1 MKTIMARTPHD
12 FSFSKRYFNWR
23 IKGSSEECEGA
34 DDDEEVLNCFS
45 SSSQLYM
52 DQDDT
57 TTTTTTTNN
66 NNNIVRAHELA
77 KPVMPHV
84 MMQRPQ
90 PSKKKFS
97 IVSISKFRSALALFG
112 NKRKTSFSL
121 SLGNKVMGTLY
132 GYRKGHVHFAFQ
144 EDPKSYP
151 AFLIELTMPTGSL
164 IREMASGLVRIALEC
179 DKNVAKKG
187 VRLLEEGLWRAYCNG
202 KKCGFAM
209 RRECSAAELK
219 MLKAL
224 EPVTMGAG
232 VLPGNI
238 GETSS
243 DECGEVMFMRARF
256 ERVVGTKDSEA
267 FYMMN
272 PDGSGGPE
280 LSIFLLRV

>member
-23 IKGSSEECEGA
+23 KKGSSEECEEE
-34 DDDEEVLNCFS
+34 DDDEEVLNSFS

-52 DQDDT
+52 DQGDT
-57 TTTTTTTNN
+57 TTTITNN
-66 NNNIVRAHELA
+66 NTVRAHELLA

-84 MMQRPQ
+84 MMLPQ
-90 PSKKKFS
+90 ASKKKFS

-112 NKRKTSFSL
+112 NKHKSSL
-121 SLGNKVMGTLY
+121 SLGLGSKVMGTLY

-151 AFLIELTMPTGSL
+151 AFLIELATPTGSL

-179 DKNVAKKG
+179 DKNVGKKG
-187 VRLLEEGLWRAYCNG
+187 VRLLEESLWRAYCNG

-209 RRECSAAELK
+209 RRECGAAELK

-224 EPVTMGAG
+224 QPVTMGAG

-256 ERVVGTKDSEA
+256 ERVVGSKDSEA